1 MRLHVL
7 LVCSLRSLPPGSAA
21 EELVGS
27 SACSQ
32 CSAHSALN
40 EAVQPSIS
48 PVLLGGLGGVKRVAK
63 ESTRSQKCLGDLGGV
78 HGARSGAP
86 RGHQWSLVVISG
98 H

>member
-40 EAVQPSIS
+40 EAVQPTSLPFRLFFLEGLEESKELQKS
-48 PVLLGGLGGVKRVAK
+48 PRGVKSVLETLE
-63 ESTRSQKCLGDLGGV
+63 ESTEPGREPLG
-78 HGARSGAP
+78 
-86 RGHQWSLVVISG
+86 VISG